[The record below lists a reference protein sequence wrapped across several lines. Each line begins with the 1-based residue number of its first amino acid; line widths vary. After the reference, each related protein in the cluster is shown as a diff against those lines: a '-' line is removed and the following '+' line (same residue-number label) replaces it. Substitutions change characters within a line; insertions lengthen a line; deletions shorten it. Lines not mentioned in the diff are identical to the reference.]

1 MWWTQDCAVTHMT
14 KPQQMR
20 HSCPGTVPPKAPLG
34 QSGGLHTRVQ
44 RSWTARPYT
53 PVVIPVRLRA
63 AAPSPLDVPPA
74 GKPSVKPPSGMS
86 ALLAGMGEKSDWRP
100 SSARAYSRPTGGEK
114 RIYAPAPPATIMLGD
129 FNDRRLETATSIRD
143 NYTNHMANPNF
154 VPREIRKPGASNT
167 SSDPEHELF
176 MRRKDR
182 VTAAL
187 SETAEFFRP
196 MPPSAYNS
204 PRGPKPAWDP
214 SLHSTRGILVGQ
226 EGANAALLDS
236 KHTTTAMHYP
246 RFEPSAYLTRPP
258 SAKYPDTPRI
268 TEHDVEDAPLHVP
281 VENKGIEQMARF
293 LPSEVGTARRVFGTT
308 SSPRNACATE
318 SAQRYAWPQVTE
330 ATRPVR
336 PKPGLAY
343 HDLIV

>member
-1 MWWTQDCAVTHMT
+1 MT
-14 KPQQMR
+14 KPPQWR
-20 HSCPGTVPPKAPLG
+20 GVPGTVPPKAPLG

-53 PVVIPVRLRA
+53 PVVIPDVWLRA

-74 GKPSVKPPSGMS
+74 GKPSAKPPSGMS

-114 RIYAPAPPATIMLGD
+114 RIYAPAPPPTITLGD
-129 FNDRRLETATSIRD
+129 FNDRRLETATTVRD
-143 NYTNHMANPNF
+143 NYINHMANPSF

-187 SETAEFFRP
+187 SETADIFRP
-196 MPPSAYNS
+196 MPHSAYNS
-204 PRGPKPAWDP
+204 PRGPKPTWDP
-214 SLHSTRGILVGQ
+214 SLHSTRGIIVGQ

-236 KHTTTAMHYP
+236 KHTTTALHYP
-246 RFEPSAYLTRPP
+246 RFEPLAYLARPP
-258 SAKYPDTPRI
+258 SAKYPNTPRF

-281 VENKGIEQMARF
+281 VENKGVEQMARF
-293 LPSEVGTARRVFGTT
+293 LPSAVGTARRVFGTT
-308 SSPRNACATE
+308 SSPRNSFATE
-318 SAQRYAWPQVTE
+318 SAQRFAWPQVTE

>member
-1 MWWTQDCAVTHMT
+1 MT
-14 KPQQMR
+14 KPPQLR

-143 NYTNHMANPNF
+143 NYINHMANPNF

-167 SSDPEHELF
+167 SSDPKHELF

-204 PRGPKPAWDP
+204 HRGPKPAWDP
-214 SLHSTRGILVGQ
+214 SLHNTRGILVGQ

-268 TEHDVEDAPLHVP
+268 TEHDVDDAPLHVP
-281 VENKGIEQMARF
+281 VENKGVEQMARF

-308 SSPRNACATE
+308 SSPRNACVTE

-330 ATRPVR
+330 AMRPVR